1 LTSSSVEVL
10 ASSDVTVHP
19 LRLVVLTRN
28 LEAGRFG
35 TAVTRWF
42 AREVERADE
51 FKLDLVDLSAV
62 GLEELPERISEAD
75 AVVIVTAEYNHA
87 YPGDVKTAID
97 AVRRPWY
104 AKPVGFVVYGGRS
117 GGLRAAEA
125 LRLVF
130 GELHGVT
137 IRDSLGFREEDFADG
152 EPVDPGTPAAA
163 AALLR
168 QLAWWARSLR
178 DARANAPY
186 PG

>member
-1 LTSSSVEVL
+1 
-10 ASSDVTVHP
+10 VTVHP

-28 LEAGRFG
+28 LDAGRFG

-42 AREVERADE
+42 AREVERSDG
-51 FKLDLVDLSAV
+51 FKLDLIDLSVLPLA
-62 GLEELPERISEAD
+62 ELPARIEDAD
-75 AVVIVTAEYNHA
+75 AAMIVTAEYNHA

-97 AVRRPWY
+97 AVRRPWS

-117 GGLRAAEA
+117 GGLRAAEQ

-130 GELHGVT
+130 GELHAVT

-152 EPVDPGTPAAA
+152 EPVDPTTSAAA
-163 AALLR
+163 GALLD
-168 QLAWWARSLR
+168 QLAWWARVLR
-178 DARANAPY
+178 DARATVPY